1 MKMQFLKYLMIPAL
15 GFVFDASARD
25 AGAAK
30 ARKNIPTKA
39 KTLDVVKPKAPEAS
53 SEEQTKDFVE
63 FSVNG
68 KTIRHSEIE
77 RVLKQAIPPQ
87 EAGKMNTEQHSQY
100 KKYVE
105 NMLIANILL
114 REQAE
119 KTHVD
124 RDKEFRAALQR
135 YKEQLMV
142 TFYIQKFLRDRIQ
155 QGNVVAKIQQL
166 KPELQKKKEKKVCF
180 ILTTKEEDAK
190 KAIADLDAGK
200 DFVEVAKS
208 YSSLPNDAAKE
219 QAAKGAY
226 MPVMEKMPMLPEE
239 LSVAINTLEKGTY
252 SKTPVKAGND
262 FYVIKI
268 EDERALQLP
277 DETIAKIAYQQLRA
291 EELKGLINNLIKT
304 AAIKR
309 MDENGAEVPFDK
321 APINP
326 EELVRAA
333 A

>member
-1 MKMQFLKYLMIPAL
+1 MKVQFLKYFVIPVL
-15 GFVFDASARD
+15 GLAFNASAGD
-25 AGAAK
+25 
-30 ARKNIPTKA
+30 
-39 KTLDVVKPKAPEAS
+39 S
-53 SEEQTKDFVE
+53 TKDDTEKVETKPTDQSKDFIE

-77 RVLKQAIPPQ
+77 RVLRQAIPPQ
-87 EAGKMNTEQHSQY
+87 EAGKMNVEQHGNY

-124 RDKEFRAALQR
+124 RDKEFRSALQR
-135 YKEQLMV
+135 YKESLMV

-155 QGNVVAKIQQL
+155 QGNVVTKIQQI

-180 ILTTKEEDAK
+180 ILTNKEEDAK
-190 KAIADLDAGK
+190 KAISDLDSGK
-200 DFVEVAKS
+200 NFVEVAKT
-208 YSSLPNDAAKE
+208 YSSLPNDTAKE

-239 LSVAINTLEKGTY
+239 LSSAINALAKGTY
-252 SKTPVKAGND
+252 TKEPVKAGNE

-277 DETIAKIAYQQLRA
+277 DETLAKIAYQQLRA
-291 EELKGLINNLIKT
+291 EELKGLINNLIKA

-309 MDENGAEVPFDK
+309 MNEDGAEVPFDK
-321 APINP
+321 TPINP

-333 A
+333 S

>member
-1 MKMQFLKYLMIPAL
+1 MKMQFLKYLVIPAL

-25 AGAAK
+25 ATKVGVKVPESAVRK
-30 ARKNIPTKA
+30 AG
-39 KTLDVVKPKAPEAS
+39 VKGDIKGDKS
-53 SEEQTKDFVE
+53 SEDKKDFVE

-87 EAGKMNTEQHSQY
+87 EAGKMTMDQQSSY

-155 QGNVVAKIQQL
+155 QGNVATKMQQI

-200 DFVEVAKS
+200 NFVEVAKS

-239 LSVAINTLEKGTY
+239 LSAAINTLAKGTY
-252 SKTPVKAGND
+252 SKTPVKAGNE